1 MLLLEKVFQTIN
13 ESGLDY
19 CIQNKYEM
27 MPEEIPSDIDMM
39 YRNADESFLDQL
51 VIKVAKETRLLVTQK
66 IVQGYYEYTYILS
79 YPIPQK
85 RFQMQL
91 DFYSAISRKD
101 YPNVMP
107 AAVMLENKR
116 FYKCFYV
123 PDYFDELQYMFI
135 RRTIKNDMKPEHLE
149 IARQMYL
156 HSPQEYDKRLE
167 HVFGK
172 EAAVLIK
179 RCVDTLDCNIFEENK
194 AVFRK
199 SVKAISQK
207 NCASSKFQIMYRKFQ
222 IFEVIPKRVIHKS
235 GISVAFLS
243 PDGGGKSTA
252 IKAVSEQV
260 SGSFYGNVE
269 LYFRPHYLSN
279 AGSYKLYNKTSEET
293 TNTDPHGKKLNGK
306 IKSFLRFSFYNL
318 DFIIGTWMKII
329 PLKIKKKLVI
339 FDRYYYDY
347 YADMARYQ
355 YSLPTWV
362 AKMFA
367 WCIPSPDLIF
377 VLDAPAE
384 ILYQRKQELP
394 IEELRKQREAFKTF
408 AENKRNAVLVDAT
421 QDAKQVADSIT
432 EKVLRYKAEQTAK
445 LMHCTLDD
453 EGVPV

>member
-1 MLLLEKVFQTIN
+1 
-13 ESGLDY
+13 
-19 CIQNKYEM
+19 
-27 MPEEIPSDIDMM
+27 
-39 YRNADESFLDQL
+39 
-51 VIKVAKETRLLVTQK
+51 
-66 IVQGYYEYTYILS
+66 
-79 YPIPQK
+79 
-85 RFQMQL
+85 
-91 DFYSAISRKD
+91 
-101 YPNVMP
+101 
-107 AAVMLENKR
+107 
-116 FYKCFYV
+116 
-123 PDYFDELQYMFI
+123 
-135 RRTIKNDMKPEHLE
+135 
-149 IARQMYL
+149 
-156 HSPQEYDKRLE
+156 
-167 HVFGK
+167 
-172 EAAVLIK
+172 
-179 RCVDTLDCNIFEENK
+179 
-194 AVFRK
+194 
-199 SVKAISQK
+199 
-207 NCASSKFQIMYRKFQ
+207 MYRKFQ

-367 WCIPSPDLIF
+367 WCIPSPNLIF

-384 ILYQRKQELP
+384 ILYKRKQELP

-421 QDAKQVADSIT
+421 QDAKRVADSIT
-432 EKVLRYKAEQTAK
+432 EKILRYKAEQTAK
-445 LMHCTLDD
+445 LMHCALDD